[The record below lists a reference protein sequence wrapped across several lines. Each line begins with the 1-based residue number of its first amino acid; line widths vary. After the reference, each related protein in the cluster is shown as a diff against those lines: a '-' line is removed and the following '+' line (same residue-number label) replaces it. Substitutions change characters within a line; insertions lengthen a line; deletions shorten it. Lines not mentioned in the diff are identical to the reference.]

1 MKVFNEL
8 CVMFIPSILV
18 WHLFAWFL
26 FSDGR
31 YQKYRFRKALDKLY
45 NVPYDVIDIIHKNK
59 KFSVEVK
66 FKKIN
71 AHYGYYEIFINEK
84 LAATYHQ
91 LSHTCLNSY
100 YFSEEN
106 KRHQSEVASII
117 YATCKVLKDKEKPKK
132 IKAGSWAEHSYF
144 N

>member
-8 CVMFIPSILV
+8 CIMLLTDIIVLHI
-18 WHLFAWFL
+18 FAEF
-26 FSDGR
+26 FYSTGR
-31 YQKYRFRKALDKLY
+31 FQKYRFRKALDKLY
-45 NVPYDVIDIIHKNK
+45 NAPYDVIDIIHKNK

-66 FKKIN
+66 LKKLN

-91 LSHTCLNSY
+91 LSHACLNSY

-106 KRHQSEVASII
+106 KRHQSEVESIV
-117 YATCKVLKDKEKPKK
+117 YAACKVLKDNEKSKK
-132 IKAGSWAEHSYF
+132 IKSGSWEETSYF
-144 N
+144 K